1 MTDKELRK
9 LKRAELLEIMF
20 YLQEELSN
28 VKQENESLR
37 VRVDELTK
45 AALNSKTELSEDCM
59 QEIIHAVKNAADAA
73 DPVLPA
79 DLLLRHVQPC
89 RRSQWLLLR
98 KCCR

>member
-45 AALNSKTELSEDCM
+45 AALSSKTELSEKCM
-59 QEIIHAVKNAADAA
+59 QEIIHAVKNAAESCFANGQQYNA
-73 DPVLPA
+73 SGSSECKKVGTE
-79 DLLLRHVQPC
+79 Q
-89 RRSQWLLLR
+89 
-98 KCCR
+98 

>member
-59 QEIIHAVKNAADAA
+59 QEIIHAVKNAAESCFDKRTAA
-73 DPVLPA
+73 QASGSSECKKVGTE
-79 DLLLRHVQPC
+79 Q
-89 RRSQWLLLR
+89 
-98 KCCR
+98 

>member
-59 QEIIHAVKNAADAA
+59 QEIIHAVKNATESCFVNGQQHNASGSSECKK
-73 DPVLPA
+73 VGTE
-79 DLLLRHVQPC
+79 Q
-89 RRSQWLLLR
+89 
-98 KCCR
+98 

>member
-59 QEIIHAVKNAADAA
+59 Q
-73 DPVLPA
+73 
-79 DLLLRHVQPC
+79 
-89 RRSQWLLLR
+89 
-98 KCCR
+98 

>member
-45 AALNSKTELSEDCM
+45 AALNSKTELYEDCM
-59 QEIIHAVKNAADAA
+59 QEIIHAVKNAAESCFVNGQQYNASGSSECKK
-73 DPVLPA
+73 VGTE
-79 DLLLRHVQPC
+79 Q
-89 RRSQWLLLR
+89 
-98 KCCR
+98 